1 MQSDDIEACVNAHR
15 KCTEDEP
22 EGGTTQD
29 YSPDGQLHQHAGE
42 EAEVNCGASCT
53 DSEFM
58 SQEMERMR
66 IPLVTYRGEHGIR
79 RGRDLAC
86 IAGKR

>member
-1 MQSDDIEACVNAHR
+1 MQSDNIEACVNAHR

-42 EAEVNCGASCT
+42 EAEVDRGASRT

-58 SQEMERMR
+58 SEEVERMR
-66 IPLVTYRGEHGIR
+66 IPLVAYRGEYSIR
-79 RGRDLAC
+79 CGRDPAC